1 MVNVF
6 RLNIL
11 IGSILKSLS
20 DKLYGVLILSPTHE
34 KITSMFQTDMDE
46 SLKENLEELM
56 ETKTVQE
63 SVNFESRKVGVYTF
77 STQYG
82 RIIYSEAGAEALL
95 VFLCPLEA
103 NVIEIFPYIFLCA
116 EKVARINTG
125 KEVSMVIPEFA
136 LSSEIAPEG
145 EAQHMIHLE
154 KGRFSMKVI
163 LGGDA
168 FVGKTTLVEN
178 FVNDKLTDDYKST
191 IGVNIMTKHM
201 DFPMWDISV
210 DFSIFDMGGQT
221 IFKPVR
227 NSYYAGAK
235 AGFLVFDVTRRES
248 FENIKE
254 WYEEATT
261 AVPDITLILIGN
273 KIDLINDRK
282 ISAEEG
288 QALAEKYGIKYIE
301 TCALNK
307 DIVDE
312 AFRTLGFT
320 FILRHNPVKLRKE

>member
-11 IGSILKSLS
+11 IGAILKSLS

-34 KITSMFQTDMDE
+34 KITYLFQSDMDE
-46 SLKENLEELM
+46 TLKEKLEELM
-56 ETKTVQE
+56 DTKMVQE

-82 RIIYSEAGAEALL
+82 RIIYSEAGPDALL
-95 VFLCPLEA
+95 VFLCPLET
-103 NVIEIFPYIFLCA
+103 NVIEVFPYVFLCA
-116 EKVARINTG
+116 EKVARINAG

-136 LSSEIAPEG
+136 ISSEVLPEG
-145 EAQHMIHLE
+145 DAQHMIHLE

-168 FVGKTTLVEN
+168 AVGKTTLVEN
-178 FVNDKLTDDYKST
+178 FVNEKLEDDYKST
-191 IGVNIMTKHM
+191 IGVNIMTKRM
-201 DFPMWDISV
+201 DFPMWDINV
-210 DFSIFDMGGQT
+210 DFSIFDMGGQA

-227 NSYYAGAK
+227 NSYYTGAR
-235 AGFLVFDVTRRES
+235 AGFLVFDVTRPES
-248 FENIKE
+248 FENINE
-254 WYEEATT
+254 WYEEATK

-273 KIDLINDRK
+273 KIDLVNERK
-282 ISAEEG
+282 ITAEQG

-320 FILRHNPVKLRKE
+320 FILNHQEVQLKKE